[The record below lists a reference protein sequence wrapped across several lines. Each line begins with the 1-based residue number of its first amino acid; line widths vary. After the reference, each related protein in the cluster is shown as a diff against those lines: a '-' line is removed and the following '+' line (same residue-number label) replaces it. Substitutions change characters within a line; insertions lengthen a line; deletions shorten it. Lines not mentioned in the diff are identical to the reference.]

1 MPNIDDLSVGI
12 KSNVTSAANS
22 IDKLIKRLGVLSS
35 SLGQVNTNGFYHM
48 AQGIN
53 QIESA
58 TKQLTSDSAT
68 KLTNLS
74 LAIRK
79 FGSATATAATANI
92 PQLSS
97 AITNLSTTMS
107 SIGAVNFNAD
117 GITQFA
123 KAISRLGGV
132 KVGDAITNLPYLG
145 VVIEQLSKD
154 IAGLSANADS
164 VSNLTQLASAL
175 SRLGGK
181 SVTNSISN
189 IPQLTRALMQMFDSL
204 SRAPQVS
211 QNVIRLTEAM
221 ANLASQGSKVGTAA
235 RSMSGGLTTF
245 SSRAKGA
252 HKSANSLASAIGK
265 LYAKYWMLFRL
276 FSKLGKSIE
285 FASDLK
291 EVQNVIDV
299 SFGNYKNVIEE
310 FSKTSIQD
318 YGISELTS
326 KKMAGRFQA
335 MGTAVGFSQEK
346 MAEMSTTLTGL
357 AADMGSFYNVEA
369 EQVAESL
376 QSVFTGTTK
385 PLRAYGIDLTNA
397 TLQEWLMTKGIDAN
411 VKSMTQA
418 EKVMLRYNYV
428 IEHTR
433 NAQGDF
439 QRTQGTWANQIR
451 MLKQNFQAL
460 GGVIGQNFI
469 YALKPVVTAL
479 NTVMLKLIQFARVV
493 SESLGTIFGWKYED
507 ATGGIVNDL
516 DTGSDLAEDL
526 GDGLGTA
533 ANNAK
538 KLHQQLQGFDEL
550 NVLTTPN
557 DTGKGGSGG
566 GGGGLGNYDLS
577 ATGGQWT
584 KIDDADKFFTS
595 DLDSLYKLGDHIS
608 TTLREQLQKIDWE
621 EVYQGAK
628 DWGKGLASFLNG
640 YINPDTFH
648 ETGKAL
654 AGALNTAIYAALS
667 FAETFDFANLG
678 NSWAQ
683 RFNGFFE
690 DFDTTSLAKAIS
702 KWIRGSLASVTTFL
716 TKTDF
721 QLIGQRVGEFVTN
734 IDWGGIVIDLG
745 KLAKAIL
752 GAIVD
757 AFIGLSSDPNAML
770 EIGLALAAWFG
781 TQAVI
786 GKISGAISTAMSSA
800 AAASSTGLTL
810 AGASMGT
817 VIAAAVVTAFIGY
830 GVGEKI
836 DEYLHE
842 HGLAIDDLFT
852 GDDVN
857 EKKQVW
863 TKIDEY
869 AADFTKSYAD
879 LVNSGYYTE
888 ATLAAENA
896 EKTFYATRGKLL
908 NISKMMQDDAK
919 TLTWDE
925 FKQTTHYSGALVNLF
940 NGDEEALKKQ
950 YESLRV
956 TMDNIA
962 NLPTTAALAYSKA
975 GVSFSQTSN
984 TISKSQ
990 KISTS
995 AMQAMEKAGVQ
1006 YDKTT
1011 GKVLSSVN
1019 KAYSDSNKSI
1029 ASSTSKSTTNINTM
1043 TKNIQ
1048 TAIGAASSAVIT
1060 NTNTMAS
1067 TNDKNLTEMSNKGAT
1082 FKSSYMQSM
1091 SNAFVGTVDI
1101 AKVQSGNMKTNVF
1114 GALDS
1119 MNSGTGTKMSDFKSK
1134 VLNSISQT
1142 SDEINSSSNKTK
1154 WYNAAWYLA
1163 QASQGGALD
1172 KLSDSE
1178 NYGGSFKTKVIDAVG
1193 NVGGLINSDKNQ
1205 KTWKNSGIGLAS
1217 SLGTGSKQE
1226 LENEGDTGTKGK
1238 LRKGLWGLVNK
1249 IGEFKG
1255 DWKDSGTDLVTGL
1268 KNGIE
1273 SQWGITGGVGAAANA
1288 NNATLAGRLQFLAQ
1302 NLTNTLKAAFKIGSP
1317 SKLWRDDIGKW
1328 LPLGIGV
1335 GVERSTPE
1343 LLGTIDNLGKA
1354 VNEEMNGALTLATP
1368 DSLSSNFSF
1377 GVSSIFEHEYGANSS
1392 VSSNIADGIT
1402 RGMYSAQSEQ
1412 NALLREQNELLY
1424 QILQK
1429 DAVSTDDIY
1438 NVVVTK
1444 NRDAFNRTGE
1454 NLMLI

>member
-58 TKQLTSDSAT
+58 TKQLTSDSAS

-181 SVTNSISN
+181 AVTTSISN

-204 SRAPQVS
+204 SKAPVVS
-211 QNVIRLTEAM
+211 QNVIRLTESI
-221 ANLASQGSKVGTAA
+221 ANLASQGSKVGTAT

-245 SSRAKGA
+245 SAKAKGA

-265 LYAKYWMLFRL
+265 LYAKYWLLFRL

-299 SFGNYKNVIEE
+299 SFGDYKNVIEE

-318 YGISELTS
+318 YGISELTA
-326 KKMAGRFQA
+326 KKLAGRFQA

-346 MAEMSTTLTGL
+346 MSEMSTTLTGL

-460 GGVIGQNFI
+460 GGVIGQNFV
-469 YALKPVVTAL
+469 YALKPVITAL
-479 NTVMLKLIQFARVV
+479 NTVMLKFIQFAKVV

-507 ATGGIVNDL
+507 STGGIVDDL
-516 DTGSDLAEDL
+516 DTGSEYADDLS
-526 GDGLGTA
+526 DGLGSA

-667 FAETFDFANLG
+667 FAETFDFANFG

-702 KWIRGSLASVTTFL
+702 KWIRGSLTAVTTFL

-721 QLIGQRVGEFVTN
+721 QLIGQRIGEFVTN

-770 EIGLALAAWFG
+770 EIGLAMAAWFG

-786 GKISGAISTAMSSA
+786 GKISGAISTTMSSA

-810 AGASMGT
+810 AGTSMGT
-817 VIAAAVVTAFIGY
+817 VIAAAIVTAFIGY

-842 HGLAIDDLFT
+842 HGYALDDIMT
-852 GDDVN
+852 EDT
-857 EKKQVW
+857 ESKKERW

-888 ATLAAENA
+888 ATLAADNA
-896 EKTFYATRGKLL
+896 EKTFYATRSKLL
-908 NISKMMQDDAK
+908 NISKMMQTDAK
-919 TLTWDE
+919 TLTWGE
-925 FKQTTHYSGALVNLF
+925 FKNTTHYQGALANLF
-940 NGDEEALKKQ
+940 NGDEEALKKH

-975 GVSFSQTSN
+975 GVSFTKTSN

-990 KISTS
+990 KISTTALE
-995 AMQAMEKAGVQ
+995 AMRKAGVQ
-1006 YDKTT
+1006 FDETT
-1011 GKVLSSVN
+1011 GKVFSSVN
-1019 KAYSDSNKSI
+1019 NTYTNSSKTIEESSKKASDSTADMSSKITSHMGSAKNAVVNNTNSMASANEKNLSAMQKKGATFGQSYMASMSNTFLGTVDISKVQMANMDSVVGAGLVTISNTIKSKDNKDKWYNSAKALAKSSQTGMTDKLVNSEADGGSTKSKVDDAMI
-1029 ASSTSKSTTNINTM
+1029 DIANPMNEKRLQDIFRKGGRSLASSTSKGMYDKLVSTD
-1043 TKNIQ
+1043 
-1048 TAIGAASSAVIT
+1048 
-1060 NTNTMAS
+1060 
-1067 TNDKNLTEMSNKGAT
+1067 NDGGKGAV
-1082 FKSSYMQSM
+1082 SNGM
-1091 SNAFVGTVDI
+1091 SEV
-1101 AKVQSGNMKTNVF
+1101 
-1114 GALDS
+1114 
-1119 MNSGTGTKMSDFKSK
+1119 SK
-1134 VLNSISQT
+1134 YIGG
-1142 SDEINSSSNKTK
+1142 SSS
-1154 WYNAAWYLA
+1154 W
-1163 QASQGGALD
+1163 
-1172 KLSDSE
+1172 
-1178 NYGGSFKTKVIDAVG
+1178 
-1193 NVGGLINSDKNQ
+1193 
-1205 KTWKNSGIGLAS
+1205 SGI
-1217 SLGTGSKQE
+1217 
-1226 LENEGDTGTKGK
+1226 
-1238 LRKGLWGLVNK
+1238 
-1249 IGEFKG
+1249 
-1255 DWKDSGTDLVTGL
+1255 GTDLVQGL
-1268 KNGIE
+1268 INGINLK
-1273 SQWGITGGVGAAANA
+1273 WGIASGVGAAANA
-1288 NNATLAGRLQFLAQ
+1288 NNGTLAGRLAWLAT
-1302 NLTNTLKAAFKIGSP
+1302 NLSDTLKGAFKIGSP
-1317 SKLWRDDIGKW
+1317 SKLWRDEIGVW
-1328 LPLGIGV
+1328 LPAGIGV
-1335 GVERSTPE
+1335 GIERATPD
-1343 LLGTIDNLGKA
+1343 LLATVDNLGKA
-1354 VNEEMNGALTLATP
+1354 VNEEMSGALTLATP
-1368 DSLSSNFSF
+1368 GALSSNLNY
-1377 GVSSIFEHEYGANSS
+1377 GVSSVFEHEYNTNSM
-1392 VSSNIADGIT
+1392 SSSIADGISN
-1402 RGMYSAQSEQ
+1402 GIYSSQSEQ

-1429 DAVSTDDIY
+1429 DAVSTDDLY
-1438 NVVVTK
+1438 NVIVKK
-1444 NRDAFNRTGE
+1444 NRDTFNRTGE
-1454 NLMLI
+1454 NLLFI